1 MKDKEDNPMVRFTG
15 RVTFALL
22 VAGFVS
28 VAVRAGAADVSSFML
43 GASNG
48 FYPPA
53 VLHGAYAFNQIQVV
67 FDTDVM
73 VDFYDLHLNAIAPA
87 PYSLPFSGFSY
98 DRATHTAV
106 WRVDGQPS
114 SQNERFLAVLSG
126 VWDYGGVP
134 LTGGGYTN
142 EFSILTGDVS
152 GDGQVSALDPLVII
166 NHLNSGNPYNPAL
179 DVNLDGQVSALDTLI
194 VINMINASSGSI
206 PLIPP
211 GAYSAVINDPPAGFR
226 ISTISC
232 RDGRVALQF
241 AGLPDG
247 CMSRVRG
254 KGTLSEA
261 NWYTVVDFHVTNGLD
276 QVSFPMLPASESE
289 FYRVS
294 FQ

>member
-1 MKDKEDNPMVRFTG
+1 MVGFTG
-15 RVTFALL
+15 RGARALL
-22 VAGFVS
+22 VVVFISIAC
-28 VAVRAGAADVSSFML
+28 RAGATGVSSFML

-53 VLHGAYAFNQIQVV
+53 VLHGTYAFNQIQIT

-87 PYSLPFSGFSY
+87 SCSLPFSGFSY
-98 DRATHTAV
+98 DHATHTAV
-106 WRVDGQPS
+106 WRVDGQPDH
-114 SQNERFLAVLSG
+114 QNERFQAVLSG
-126 VWDYGGVP
+126 VWDYGGIP

-142 EFSILTGDVS
+142 EFSVLTGDVS
-152 GDGQVSALDPLVII
+152 GDDQVAAMDSLLII

-179 DVNLDGQVSALDTLI
+179 DVNLDGQITPMDTLL
-194 VINMINASSGSI
+194 VINMINTSPGSI

-211 GAYSAVINDPPAGFR
+211 GAYSAVTNDPPAGFR

-247 CMSRVRG
+247 CISRVRG
-254 KGTLSEA
+254 KGALSEA
-261 NWYTVVDFHVTNGLD
+261 SWYTIIDFYVTNGLD
-276 QVSFPMLPASESE
+276 HVSFPMLPASESE
-289 FYRVS
+289 FYKVS